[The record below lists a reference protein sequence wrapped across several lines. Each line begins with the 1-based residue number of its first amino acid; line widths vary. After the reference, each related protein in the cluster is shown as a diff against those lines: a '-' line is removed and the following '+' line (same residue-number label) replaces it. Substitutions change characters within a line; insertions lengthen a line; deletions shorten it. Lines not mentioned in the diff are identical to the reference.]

1 MRNYCCH
8 RRHSGIAAL
17 LARAGVVLLL
27 GAYCAGCSSNKKTVE
42 VVEANAYPPNYKDQI
57 ANFLITVLSDSAD
70 FHNAMVSTPVLK
82 PVGQN
87 QHYVACVLLNGRNQ
101 HKEKAV
107 VYFAGNINQFVDAT
121 PDECGGADYQ
131 PFPELAKV
139 APR

>member
-1 MRNYCCH
+1 MFDNPY
-8 RRHSGIAAL
+8 RRPCRRFAPL
-17 LARAGVVLLL
+17 LARAGLVLLL
-27 GAYCAGCSSNKKTVE
+27 GAFCVGCSKDKKTVE
-42 VVEANAYPPNYKDQI
+42 VVDANAVPANYKDQI
-57 ANFLITVLSDSAD
+57 ANFLMTSLTDGAD
-70 FHNAMVSTPVLK
+70 FRNSMISPPVLK

-87 QHYVACVLLNGRNQ
+87 QHYVACVLLNGHNQ

-121 PDECGGADYQ
+121 PDECGGVDYQ